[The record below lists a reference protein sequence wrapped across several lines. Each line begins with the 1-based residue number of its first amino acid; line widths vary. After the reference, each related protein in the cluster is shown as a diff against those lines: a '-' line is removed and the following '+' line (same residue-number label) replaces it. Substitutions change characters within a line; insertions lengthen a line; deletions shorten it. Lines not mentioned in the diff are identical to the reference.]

1 MSVFSA
7 SSRTASFK
15 FFFFFFLQCLF
26 TNLQVQDLQIQR
38 QWVCYNCNIL
48 ECSQVVPKSCNLI
61 KCLLRLNPPQRWVFF
76 VFFGRLLVPDFHG
89 HW

>member
-38 QWVCYNCNIL
+38 QWVC
-48 ECSQVVPKSCNLI
+48 
-61 KCLLRLNPPQRWVFF
+61 
-76 VFFGRLLVPDFHG
+76 
-89 HW
+89 